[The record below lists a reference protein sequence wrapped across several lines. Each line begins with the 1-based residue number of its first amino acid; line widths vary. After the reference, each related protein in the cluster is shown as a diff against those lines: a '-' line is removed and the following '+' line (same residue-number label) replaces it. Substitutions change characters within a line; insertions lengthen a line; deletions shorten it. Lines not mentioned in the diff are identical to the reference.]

1 MRISEMTNDEALDAL
16 LIITPC
22 VDNILGDEELLEN
35 LRQITALKG
44 ETIGEIY
51 AIGAKRITS
60 LLPILLKSHRAD
72 VYGIIGAVNGMTVSE
87 VAKCKLVDT
96 IEMVKEIVNDEVL
109 ADFFKSRTGAEKK
122 ES

>member
-1 MRISEMTNDEALDAL
+1 MRISEMTNDGALDAL

-44 ETIGEIY
+44 KTIGEIY

-60 LLPILLKSHRAD
+60 LLPILLKNHRAD

-87 VAKCKLVDT
+87 VAKCKLVNT

-122 ES
+122 GS

>member
-16 LIITPC
+16 LVITPC

-44 ETIGEIY
+44 KTIGEIY

-60 LLPILLKSHRAD
+60 LLPILLKGHRAD
-72 VYGIIGAVNGMTVSE
+72 VYGIIGAVNGMSVSG

>member
-44 ETIGEIY
+44 KTVGEIY

-72 VYGIIGAVNGMTVSE
+72 VYGIIGAVNGMTVTE

-109 ADFFKSRTGAEKK
+109 ADFFKSCTGAEKK

>member
-1 MRISEMTNDEALDAL
+1 MKISEMTNDEALDAL

-22 VDNILGDEELLEN
+22 FDNILGDEELLEN

-44 ETIGEIY
+44 KTIGEIY

-60 LLPILLKSHRAD
+60 LLPILLKNHRAD
-72 VYGIIGAVNGMTVSE
+72 VYGVIGAVNGMTVSE